1 MMNLSA
7 PFIARPVAT
16 TLLTVGILLAGL
28 LGFMNLPV
36 APLPRV
42 EFPTIQVQAS
52 LPGASPD
59 TVSTSVTTPL
69 ERRLGAIAGVSEITS
84 ISTVGNSRITLQ
96 FDLSRNIDG
105 AARDVQA
112 AINAARAD
120 LPSDLRSN
128 PIYRKINPA
137 DAPALVLAL
146 TSETLGQGH
155 LYDAASNV
163 LQQKLSQV
171 AGVGQVVLGGSS
183 LPAVRVEINPSILSK
198 YKIGLESVRAAL
210 AAANANTPKGAIE
223 VGDQRWQIYTN
234 DQART
239 AAEYNDL
246 IIAWRNGAPVRLSD
260 VAQVIDSVED
270 IRNEGQANGKRS
282 VLVIIYLQPN
292 ANIIETVDEVKKLLP
307 DLQAALPNDV
317 DVTLATDRTT
327 TIRASLREVERA
339 LTASVILVVLVTFAF
354 LRSVR
359 AGFVPSVAVPVSL
372 IGTFGVMYLLGY
384 SLNNLSLMAMTI
396 AAGFVV
402 DDAIIVL
409 ENISRHIE
417 RGMPRLQAALLGARE
432 VGFTVVS
439 MTLSLIAVFIPILL
453 MGGIVGRLFREFAVT
468 LTIAILI
475 SMVVSLTTTPMMC
488 AYVLRPPRREGDQ
501 EKPPG
506 RLSRASERVFDA
518 VQDFYGRTLG
528 WVLRHP
534 RFTMLVFLGTIILNI
549 FLYVEIPKG
558 FFPQQDTGR
567 IIGFIRADQGI
578 SFQSMRQKFRQFVS
592 LVRTDPAIENVV
604 GFTGGFQTNT
614 GFMFAQ
620 LKPLAQRNATADQV
634 VNRLRPRLSQVS
646 GANLFMFAVQ
656 DIRVGG
662 RQSASQ
668 FQFTLE
674 GDSLPDLYAWGP
686 KLVEA
691 LKRDTSVIT
700 DVDSDQQQGGL
711 QVNLSIDRDAA
722 ARLGV
727 DTRNISST
735 LYDAF
740 GQRQVSTI
748 YNALNQYH
756 VVMEVHPDYWE
767 NPETLK
773 DIWVSTT
780 GGAISGAQATAAVA
794 AAASTTPKT
803 APLTGAGATQLDPG
817 AAVRNQRTN
826 AIAVAGRGVASTG
839 AAVSTSAETM
849 VPLSQVTHYTFG
861 TTPVAVNHQGLFVAT
876 TISFNLAPG
885 KTLSDA
891 VTFVNGVMHDI
902 GVPSTIHGSFQG
914 TARAFQQSLNSQL
927 LVVLAALAAIYI
939 VLGILYESYI
949 HPITILSTLPSAGV
963 GALLALYVVGI
974 DIRVL
979 TELPAAT
986 GAAGGPGAAA
996 APLLTL
1002 HALGYFV
1009 ELRYSPME
1017 FSIIAMIGV
1026 LLLVGI
1032 VKKNA
1037 IMMIDVA
1044 LDRERNQGLDSQEA
1058 IYQACLLR
1066 FRPILMTTMAAMLGA
1081 LPLAL
1086 GFGDGAELR
1095 RPLGISII
1103 GGLLVSQVL
1112 TLYTTPVIY
1121 LYLDRFRRRDRDTQ
1135 SRLARRMG
1143 GLEARA

>member
-1 MMNLSA
+1 MNLSA

-16 TLLTVGILLAGL
+16 TLLTAGILLAGGL
-28 LGFMNLPV
+28 AFMGLPV
-36 APLPRV
+36 APLPKV

-59 TVSTSVTTPL
+59 TVATSVTTPL
-69 ERRLGAIAGVSEITS
+69 ERRLGAIAGVNEITS
-84 ISTVGNSRITLQ
+84 TSTVGNSRITLQ
-96 FDLSRNIDG
+96 FDLSRSIDG

-120 LPSDLRSN
+120 MPSDLRSN

-137 DAPALVLAL
+137 DAPVIVLAL
-146 TSETLGQGH
+146 TSETLGQGR

-163 LQQKLSQV
+163 FQQKLSQV
-171 AGVGQVVLGGSS
+171 SGVGQVVLGGSS
-183 LPAVRVEINPSILSK
+183 LPAVRVEINPTILSK
-198 YKIGLESVRAAL
+198 YRIGLESVRAAL
-210 AAANANTPKGAIE
+210 AAANANTPKGALE
-223 VGDQRWQIYTN
+223 VGDRRYQIYTN
-234 DQART
+234 DQARV
-239 AAEYNDL
+239 ADEYRDL
-246 IIAWRNGAPVRLSD
+246 IIAWRGGSPVRLSE
-260 VAQVIDSVED
+260 VAEVIDATED

-282 VLVIIYLQPN
+282 VLVIVYLQPN
-292 ANIIETVDEVKKLLP
+292 ANIIETVDQVKALLP

-317 DVTLATDRTT
+317 DVTVAADRTT
-327 TIRASLREVERA
+327 TIRASLKEVERA
-339 LTASVILVVLVTFAF
+339 LTISVILVVLVTFAF
-354 LRSVR
+354 LRSFR
-359 AGFVPSVAVPVSL
+359 AGLVPSVAVPVSL

-417 RGMPRLQAALLGARE
+417 NGMSRIDAALLGARE

-439 MTLSLIAVFIPILL
+439 MSLSLIAVFIPILL

-468 LTIAILI
+468 LSIAIII
-475 SMVVSLTTTPMMC
+475 SMIVSLTTTPMMC
-488 AYVLRPPRREGDQ
+488 AYVLRSARDAAER
-501 EKPPG
+501 PPG
-506 RLSRASERVFDA
+506 RLSRASERFFTA
-518 VQDFYGRTLG
+518 LQGFYGRTLG

-534 RFTMLVFLGTIILNI
+534 RSTMVVFLGTVVLNI
-549 FLYVEIPKG
+549 YLYVQIPKG

-567 IIGFIRADQGI
+567 IIGFIRADQSI
-578 SFQSMRQKFRQFVS
+578 SFQAMRQKFRQFVAI
-592 LVRTDPAIENVV
+592 VRSDPAVESVV
-604 GFTGGFQTNT
+604 GFTGGFQTNS
-614 GFMFAQ
+614 GFMFGS
-620 LKPLAQRNATADQV
+620 LKPLKERNVSADQV
-634 VNRLRPRLSQVS
+634 INRLRARLTQVA
-646 GANLFMFAVQ
+646 GATLFLQAVQ

-662 RQSASQ
+662 RQSSSQ
-668 FQFTLE
+668 YQFTLQA
-674 GDSLPDLYAWGP
+674 DSLPDLYTWGP
-686 KLVEA
+686 KLVTA
-691 LKRDTSVIT
+691 LQRDTSVIT
-700 DVDSDQQQGGL
+700 DVDSDQQQKGL
-711 QVNLSIDRDAA
+711 QVNLTIDRDAA
-722 ARLGV
+722 SRLGV
-727 DTRNISST
+727 SSRAISAT

-756 VVMEVHPDYWE
+756 VVMEVAPEYWE

-773 DIWVSTT
+773 DIYVSTS
-780 GGAISGAQATAAVA
+780 GGAISGAQATGAIV
-794 AAASTTPKT
+794 SV
-803 APLTGAGATQLDPG
+803 APLAAGAVDPA

-826 AIAVAGRGVASTG
+826 AIAVSGRGSASTG
-839 AAVSTSAETM
+839 SAVSTTPETM
-849 VPLSQVTHYTFG
+849 IPLSQLTRYEFG
-861 TTPVAVNHQGLFVAT
+861 TTPLSVNHQGLFVAST
-876 TISFNLAPG
+876 VSFNLALG

-891 VTFVNGVMHDI
+891 VTYVNATMQEI
-902 GVPSTIHGSFQG
+902 GMPSTIHGSFQG

-939 VLGILYESYI
+939 VLGVLYESYI

-963 GALLALYVVGI
+963 GALLALYVAGLDIGI
-974 DIRVL
+974 FQ
-979 TELPAAT
+979 TLPPPS
-986 GAAGGPGAAA
+986 PGAF
-996 APLLTL
+996 PGLPPPSPQWVLQL
-1002 HALGYFV
+1002 FGLVFV
-1009 ELRYSPME
+1009 FKYSPME

-1026 LLLVGI
+1026 LLLIGI

-1044 LDRERNQGLDSQEA
+1044 LERERNDGLDPRDA

-1103 GGLLVSQVL
+1103 GGLIVSQVL

-1121 LYLDRFRRRDRDTQ
+1121 LYLDRFRRRDRDPH
-1135 SRLARRMG
+1135 SRLARHLG